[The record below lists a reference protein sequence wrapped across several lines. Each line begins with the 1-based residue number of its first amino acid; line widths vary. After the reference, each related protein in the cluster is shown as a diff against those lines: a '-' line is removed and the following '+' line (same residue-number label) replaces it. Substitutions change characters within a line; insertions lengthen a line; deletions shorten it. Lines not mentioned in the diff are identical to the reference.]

1 MSPVRAISVLAVS
14 AALWLVATP
23 ASAQNS
29 KLNGRPLALSAES
42 VLLLD
47 TQGRV
52 LYAKNPSEDHAP
64 ASLVKLMTLYL
75 ACEAIEAGRVRR
87 FTPLH
92 VTQSP

>member
-1 MSPVRAISVLAVS
+1 MDSVRAISVLAVS

-29 KLNGRPLALSAES
+29 SVNGRPLTLSAES

-52 LYAKNPSEDHAP
+52 LYAKNPAEDHAP
-64 ASLVKLMTLYL
+64 ASLVK
-75 ACEAIEAGRVRR
+75 RR
-87 FTPLH
+87 AATGA
-92 VTQSP
+92 